1 MIRSSDDKALHL
13 ALILA
18 HSYSFNE
25 VHRGLLGE
33 VADDAGISFSASTR
47 EASRD
52 SFSKISDDGHPYER
66 WDRSP
71 SLPVPAK
78 IDPLIVNIQ
87 EHWKADLFECLMD
100 KIEKVGRDPSLSGNM
115 TDEDER
121 SFMNSSIEAIPDIL
135 LNSKSIPERI
145 LAVLTSAGLVPNEEE
160 SPLPEVVE
168 ILGLTFDSLV
178 TIISNKKENP
188 WLRLLSVCA
197 FTKFAASSIKH
208 YLSFNTLELGINAI
222 MGIAVHSRNPL
233 DLRESAVSSLGFLSD
248 TLLWNAPITRT
259 IYKIL
264 SNIVNDEKNS
274 SLKTYAI
281 KAYGRFR
288 VESVVS
294 SDDRIVEGLE
304 KVLNSDGNSQLKNAA
319 RTLLQLIRKTAKT
332 GGSGGGSSSP
342 DFSGPSQNSSGGSQ
356 GHSLSPLNSINFG
369 LQASPLPSSFVYSAC
384 LFSPASLIR

>member
-121 SFMNSSIEAIPDIL
+121 
-135 LNSKSIPERI
+135 
-145 LAVLTSAGLVPNEEE
+145 
-160 SPLPEVVE
+160 
-168 ILGLTFDSLV
+168 
-178 TIISNKKENP
+178 
-188 WLRLLSVCA
+188 
-197 FTKFAASSIKH
+197 
-208 YLSFNTLELGINAI
+208 
-222 MGIAVHSRNPL
+222 
-233 DLRESAVSSLGFLSD
+233 
-248 TLLWNAPITRT
+248 
-259 IYKIL
+259 
-264 SNIVNDEKNS
+264 
-274 SLKTYAI
+274 
-281 KAYGRFR
+281 
-288 VESVVS
+288 
-294 SDDRIVEGLE
+294 
-304 KVLNSDGNSQLKNAA
+304 
-319 RTLLQLIRKTAKT
+319 
-332 GGSGGGSSSP
+332 
-342 DFSGPSQNSSGGSQ
+342 
-356 GHSLSPLNSINFG
+356 
-369 LQASPLPSSFVYSAC
+369 
-384 LFSPASLIR
+384 